1 MNRSIIL
8 SSCLLLLVS
17 MSAIGQQKTPKPA
30 TTMPVL
36 KTRWGNTLGG
46 PVSVAQLK
54 QIVDSPLVVFDTKGK
69 RYAVT
74 ALTVRYWFNVSY
86 KDEESG
92 LQKTMREFRTVDLD
106 GTDRLNEL
114 WRESIRDNV
123 KAGDELVITRILV
136 SIPGNKRILA
146 PDLKATIRE

>member
-8 SSCLLLLVS
+8 FFGLMFFAAMPAV
-17 MSAIGQQKTPKPA
+17 AQQKTTKPS
-30 TTMPVL
+30 TSMPVL

-46 PVSVAQLK
+46 PVSVTQLK
-54 QIVDSPLVVFDTKGK
+54 QIVDSPLVVFDSKGK

-136 SIPGNKRILA
+136 TIPGNKRILA